1 MRVGLNGRAT
11 THDELELE
19 GKLGDVYD
27 TQGHLVYDKDY
38 VSRIDEE
45 VNSVSL
51 KPGTVHS
58 DRSKASKAS
67 KASKGSRSESYSK
80 NKSFS
85 GKKDTERE
93 GQSLNSAGPSSNE
106 NRTIVSAKGPSGPIN
121 VQEGVENVSGH

>member
-1 MRVGLNGRAT
+1 M
-11 THDELELE
+11 
-19 GKLGDVYD
+19 
-27 TQGHLVYDKDY
+27 
-38 VSRIDEE
+38 SRIDEE

-58 DRSKASKAS
+58 DRSKAS